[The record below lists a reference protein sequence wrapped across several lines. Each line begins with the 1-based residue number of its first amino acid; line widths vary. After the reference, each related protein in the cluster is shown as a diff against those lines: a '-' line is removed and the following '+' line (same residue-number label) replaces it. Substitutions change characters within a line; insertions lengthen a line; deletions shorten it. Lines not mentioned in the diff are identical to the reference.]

1 MANNK
6 NYRKNSTFRYLLHQ
20 KGWFHEVT
28 TLQMN
33 ERLFLLPPKIG
44 SIHEMRIFSKKNPK
58 IQILET

>member
-6 NYRKNSTFRYLLHQ
+6 SYPKNSNFRYLLHQ

-33 ERLFLLPPKIG
+33 ERLFLLLPKIG
-44 SIHEMRIFSKKNPK
+44 RNTHFLEKNPK
-58 IQILET
+58 IQILEM